1 MREKSKGV
9 DGSDSMSIDKYV
21 INPKV
26 GFGFLKFGM
35 SFKDVENQL
44 GPPEEVD
51 DSDEYESILY
61 SYEKK
66 GISFLS
72 FDKDEN
78 FRLVTIELNNKSN
91 AILWDTRI
99 FDQTFEKLKKLSAKM
114 GYSLE
119 FEDSVKDNDTG
130 EVFEESYKIDSLY
143 ISFYFNEFKILEEIC
158 LGVGFNE
165 NDEIVWPE

>member
-1 MREKSKGV
+1 MREKVKEV
-9 DGSDSMSIDKYV
+9 DRSDSMSIDECI
-21 INPKV
+21 INPKIGV
-26 GFGFLKFGM
+26 GLLKFGM
-35 SFKDVENQL
+35 SFKDVEDQL

-61 SYEKK
+61 SYESK
-66 GISFLS
+66 GINFFS

-78 FRLVTIELNNKSN
+78 FRLVSIELNNKSD

-99 FDQTFEKLKKLSAKM
+99 FDQTVEKLNTLSTKM

-119 FEDSVKDNDTG
+119 FEDSLKDDNG
-130 EVFEESYKIDSLY
+130 EVFEESYKIESLY
-143 ISFYFNEFKILEEIC
+143 ISFYFNELKILEEIC

-165 NDEIVWPE
+165 NDEIEWPS

>member
-1 MREKSKGV
+1 MLEKSKGV
-9 DGSDSMSIDKYV
+9 DRSDSMGIDEYI

-35 SFKDVENQL
+35 SFKDVKNQL

-61 SYEKK
+61 SYESK
-66 GISFLS
+66 GINFLS

-78 FRLVTIELNNKSN
+78 FRLVAIELNKKSN

-99 FDQTFEKLKKLSAKM
+99 FDQTFEKLKNLSAKM

-119 FEDSVKDNDTG
+119 FEDSVKDSDTG
-130 EVFEESYKIDSLY
+130 EVFEETYEIESLY
-143 ISFYFNEFKILEEIC
+143 ISFYFNEIKILEEIC
-158 LGVGFNE
+158 IGAPFNE
-165 NDEIVWPE
+165 NDEIEWPA